1 MDNEVFVLYLL
12 KNAFHKVQS
21 STKDTEEESSS
32 IKKRKKTRK
41 PLMFLAAIDRSV
53 WSLFFIIVH
62 NSFTS
67 LTFQERLREFGG
79 ERAAILK
86 YTQEN
91 R

>member
-1 MDNEVFVLYLL
+1 MPGLHYTILTVPKIPCQNFWARISPLETCAIQLEAKMDNEVFVLYLL

-53 WSLFFIIVH
+53 
-62 NSFTS
+62 
-67 LTFQERLREFGG
+67 
-79 ERAAILK
+79 
-86 YTQEN
+86 
-91 R
+91 